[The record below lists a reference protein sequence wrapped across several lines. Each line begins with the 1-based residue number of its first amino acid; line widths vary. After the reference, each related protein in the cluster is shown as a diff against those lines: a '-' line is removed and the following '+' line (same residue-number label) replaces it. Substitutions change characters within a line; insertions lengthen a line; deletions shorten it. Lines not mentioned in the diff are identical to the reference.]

1 MHWRWLR
8 CLLACDVTGGGEH
21 VQVFDARQRRRQ
33 RQQCPATTST
43 ESQLQRVIRADVRQ
57 AHMLPGSK
65 REQPIQANL
74 THRKVLLFF
83 AVWPHAFSGA
93 ADASVAR
100 QRRGEPGLRSS
111 SVLGP
116 SSTPVPGVCRGA
128 LPLITTARRV
138 CCWRTAPWRHRGQH
152 RRPHA
157 ANTQPMA
164 TPDGSD
170 EQQRRESIHPHSR
183 RTRPQPEP
191 AHRSA

>member
-1 MHWRWLR
+1 MYMYIRR
-8 CLLACDVTGGGEH
+8 KAAQTTARAMPRQDVS
-21 VQVFDARQRRRQ
+21 
-33 RQQCPATTST
+33 ST

-65 REQPIQANL
+65 REEHIQANL

-128 LPLITTARRV
+128 LPPGDHHSPRSSLTPSSTSTMTMAASRPA
-138 CCWRTAPWRHRGQH
+138 TAPARSDYPWPH
-152 RRPHA
+152 RRW
-157 ANTQPMA
+157 
-164 TPDGSD
+164 
-170 EQQRRESIHPHSR
+170 
-183 RTRPQPEP
+183 
-191 AHRSA
+191 